1 MNIFQKWQQKKQN
14 KVNEVEKNEEDTK
27 KMTLEQ
33 IKKAYA
39 DLSADDK
46 KEFSQSIK
54 DRVDESVGE
63 QEKQEGD
70 EDTQTAKDR
79 VDESEGMEKA
89 GKHEDERED
98 AEQIEKMLEPLIA
111 RLDALEVEI
120 KASKKEPKKVETE
133 TKGNLDWIADRH
145 KY

>member
-14 KVNEVEKNEEDTK
+14 KVNEVEKNEEDTE

-63 QEKQEGD
+63 QEKQKGD

-120 KASKKEPKKVETE
+120 KASKKEPKKVEKE

>member
-1 MNIFQKWQQKKQN
+1 
-14 KVNEVEKNEEDTK
+14 
-27 KMTLEQ
+27 MTLEQ

-120 KASKKEPKKVETE
+120 KASKKEPKKVEKE
-133 TKGNLDWIADRH
+133 TKDNLDWIADRH